1 MRKLTAL
8 VFSMNPG
15 EILHDLDEV
24 LDLGVRLHAGAVV
37 DLQAVHHF
45 GHALSVQ
52 VQEGL
57 NEIAVDETLKM
68 ARNFEKNLG
77 EYDEKRLTSMGSVL
91 RSLWKL
97 LQ

>member
-1 MRKLTAL
+1 MTLLVRLYTLYYYISDEVSGSDVRKLTAL

-68 ARNFEKNLG
+68 ARNFEKL
-77 EYDEKRLTSMGSVL
+77 
-91 RSLWKL
+91 
-97 LQ
+97 

>member
-1 MRKLTAL
+1 
-8 VFSMNPG
+8 MNPG

-68 ARNFEKNLG
+68 ARNFEKFCANTTKNALPPWVQSCARYG
-77 EYDEKRLTSMGSVL
+77 NSSSSRV
-91 RSLWKL
+91 RSSPPT
-97 LQ
+97 